1 MERNSHLKLI
11 LLSGALFII
20 ILAVDL
26 IFPVDLVGGIPYVA
40 PVLMTMWFPK
50 KTYTYLFAFLGTIFV
65 VVGYFFSPGESAVWV
80 VTANRSLAVL
90 VIWMTVLLVIQRKK
104 SIDEM
109 EKLARFT
116 MEDPN
121 PALRVNYSGQVLY
134 VNPSARELFSWG
146 GANRTL
152 PKPLLEAV
160 RQVKDTGHSRE
171 IEVEHDGRV
180 YSLLLTCLEIKD
192 YVNVYG
198 RDITRRKETEQD
210 LRRQTLTDSLTN
222 IANRRRLDQILKDE
236 WSRALRYQTSV
247 SLLMI
252 DIDFFKFYNDTYGH
266 QAGDIILKKVAAIL
280 VGSIKR
286 PGDLAARYGG
296 EEFVVLLPGTDT
308 QNAGLFAESLRKEVE
323 DLNLEHSKSKISS
336 WITISIGYTT
346 LVPHKERKPED
357 LITAADQALY
367 EAKETGRNRVCSI
380 GGLDNII

>member
-1 MERNSHLKLI
+1 MERNSQLKLI
-11 LLSGALFII
+11 LLSGGLFII

-40 PVLMTMWFPK
+40 PVLITMWFPE
-50 KTYTYLFAFLGTIFV
+50 KTSTYLFASLGALFV
-65 VVGYFFSPGESAVWV
+65 VLGYFFSPGESAVWV
-80 VTANRSLAVL
+80 VTANRSLAIL
-90 VIWMTVLLVIQRKK
+90 VIWMTALLVIQRKK
-104 SIDEM
+104 SVEEM

-121 PALRVNYSGQVLY
+121 PALRVNYNGQVLY
-134 VNPSARELFSWG
+134 ANPSSRELFSWG
-146 GANRTL
+146 SSNMTL

-160 RQVKDTGHSRE
+160 RQVKSTGQSRE
-171 IEVEHDGRV
+171 IEVEYDGRV
-180 YSLLLTCLEIKD
+180 YSLLLTCLEIKN

-210 LRRQTLTDSLTN
+210 LRRQTITDSLTG
-222 IANRRRLDQILKDE
+222 IPNRRRLDEILKDE
-236 WSRALRYQTSV
+236 WSRALRYKTPV

-323 DLNLEHSKSKISS
+323 DLHLEHSKSKISS
-336 WITISIGYTT
+336 WISISIGHTT
-346 LVPHKERKPED
+346 LIPEKERKPED

-367 EAKETGRNRVCSI
+367 AAKETGRNRVCSV
-380 GGLDNII
+380 GLDNII

>member
-1 MERNSHLKLI
+1 MEQNSHLKLI
-11 LLSGALFII
+11 LLSGGLFII

-40 PVLMTMWFPK
+40 PVLITMWFPK
-50 KTYTYLFAFLGTIFV
+50 RTSTYIFASLGALFVA
-65 VVGYFFSPGESAVWV
+65 VGYFFSPGESAVWV
-80 VTANRSLAVL
+80 VTANRSLAIL
-90 VIWMTVLLVIQRKK
+90 VIWMTALLVMQRKK
-104 SIDEM
+104 SVEKM
-109 EKLARFT
+109 EKLAQFT

-121 PALRVNYSGQVLY
+121 PALRVNYNGQVLY
-134 VNPSARELFSWG
+134 ANPSSRELFSWG
-146 GANRTL
+146 SSNMTL

-160 RQVKDTGHSRE
+160 RQVRDTGQSRE
-171 IEVEHDGRV
+171 IEVNYDGRV

-192 YVNVYG
+192 YVNIYG
-198 RDITRRKETEQD
+198 RDITRWKETEQD
-210 LRRQTLTDSLTN
+210 LRRQTLTDSLTG
-222 IANRRRLDQILKDE
+222 IPNRRRLDEILKDE
-236 WSRALRYQTSV
+236 WGRALRYQTPV

-280 VGSIKR
+280 VGSINR

-323 DLNLEHSKSKISS
+323 DLHLEHSKSKISS
-336 WITISIGYTT
+336 WISISIGHTT
-346 LVPHKERKPED
+346 LVPKKERKPED

-367 EAKETGRNRVCSI
+367 AAKETGRNRVCSVR
-380 GGLDNII
+380 LDNII